1 MSNPSEPTVSKPTIQ
16 HLNPDGMHSNPAY
29 TQAVVVS
36 GPAKTIYIGM
46 QNAVDAAGNVV
57 GPGDLARQTEQTLK
71 NVEMC
76 LAAAGAGLEHLI
88 QMTIY
93 IAQGQEI
100 RAGFEVFQRWWG
112 NRPNPPTNN
121 GMLVAGLLPPV
132 YLIGVSAIAVAP
144 E

>member
-1 MSNPSEPTVSKPTIQ
+1 MSNPSEPTSPRLTIQ
-16 HLNPDGMHSNPAY
+16 HLNPDGMHSNPGY

-46 QNAVDAAGNVV
+46 QNAVDADGNVV

-76 LAAAGAGLEHLI
+76 LTAAGAGLEHII
-88 QMTIY
+88 QMTVY
-93 IAQGQEI
+93 IAQGQQI
-100 RAGFEVFQRWWG
+100 QAGFAVFQRWWG
-112 NRPNPPTNN
+112 NRPNPPTNTV
-121 GMLVAGLLPPV
+121 MLVAGLMPPV
-132 YLIGVSAIAVAP
+132 YLIGVSAIAVVP

>member
-1 MSNPSEPTVSKPTIQ
+1 MNNPSEPTKSTPTVL
-16 HLNPDGMHSNPAY
+16 HLNPADMHSNPAY

-36 GPAKTIYIGM
+36 GPTKTIYIGM
-46 QNAVDAAGNVV
+46 QNAVDAAGSVV
-57 GPGDLARQTEQTLK
+57 GPGDLARQTEQTLQ

-93 IAQGQEI
+93 IAQGQQI
-100 RAGFEVFQRWWG
+100 QAGFEVFQRWWG
-112 NRPNPPTNN
+112 DRPNPPTNN
-121 GMLVAGLLPPV
+121 GMMVAGLMPPV
-132 YLIGVSAIAVAP
+132 YLIGISAIAVAP